1 MKIIIIGSSTGG
13 PYILE
18 SVFSDFPVVNAA
30 IVIVQHLPPAF
41 TRTFASHISSFGK
54 MPVSIA
60 SDGEILTAPHI
71 YIAPAGQ
78 HLLIKNN
85 RTFALNNSEKLHGV
99 RPAVDLTMLS
109 MQKKPDDS
117 IMGIVLTG
125 MGRDGA
131 DGIYFLHTL
140 GAVTIAQDP
149 ATAPIKSMPQAAI
162 ETGKVDFILTPDKIR
177 DAIIHF

>member
-18 SVFSDFPVVNAA
+18 SIFNNFSVINAA
-30 IVIVQHLPPAF
+30 IIIVQHLPPAF
-41 TRTFASHISSFGK
+41 TQTFRGHIEAMTR

-60 SDGEILTAPHI
+60 GEGEMITAPHI
-71 YIAPAGQ
+71 YIAPSGQ

-85 RTFALNNSEKLHGV
+85 RTFHLNDDEKIHGV
-99 RPAVDLTMLS
+99 RPAVDRTMLS
-109 MQKKPDDS
+109 VQKRSEDT
-117 IMGIVLTG
+117 IMGIILTG

-131 DGIYFLHTL
+131 DGMYHLHKL

-149 ATAPIKSMPQAAI
+149 ATAPIKSMPQSAI
-162 ETGKVDFILTPDKIR
+162 ETGEIDFILTPEKIR
-177 DAIIHF
+177 DALIRF

>member
-1 MKIIIIGSSTGG
+1 MKIIIVGSSTGG

-18 SVFSDFPVVNAA
+18 SIFSDFPVVNAA
-30 IVIVQHLPPAF
+30 IIIVQHLPPTF
-41 TRTFASHISSFGK
+41 TRTFTSHITTLTT
-54 MPVSIA
+54 MPVSVA
-60 SDGEILTAPHI
+60 SEGEKITEPHI

-85 RTFALNNSEKLHGV
+85 RTFALNDDDKLHGV
-99 RPAVDLTMLS
+99 RPAVDRTMLS
-109 MQKKPDDS
+109 IHKRTDDS

-131 DGIYFLHTL
+131 DGTYYLHKL
-140 GAVTIAQDP
+140 GAVTIAQEP

-162 ETGKVDFILTPDKIR
+162 ETGEVDLIITPEKIR
-177 DAIIHF
+177 NAMITF

>member
-18 SVFSDFPVVNAA
+18 SVFSNFPVVNAA
-30 IVIVQHLPPAF
+30 IIIVQHLPPTF
-41 TRTFASHISSFGK
+41 TRTFNTHISSLTK
-54 MPVSIA
+54 MPVSVA
-60 SDGEILTAPHI
+60 SEGEKITEPHI

-85 RTFALNNSEKLHGV
+85 RTFVLNDDDKLHGV
-99 RPAVDLTMLS
+99 RPAVDRTMLS
-109 MQKKPDDS
+109 MQKRTDDP

-131 DGIYFLHTL
+131 DGIYYLHKL
-140 GAVTIAQDP
+140 GAVTIAQEP

-162 ETGKVDFILTPDKIR
+162 ETGEVDYIFTPEKIKNFIIN
-177 DAIIHF
+177 F